1 MAYHLPISQIL
12 AVFRQE
18 VAFMKVSADYRMF
31 ALDALRGKWKTAV
44 LTGIAASALGAT
56 IVSSSNSAVSNSNQA
71 KDIHFELFSQPN
83 GGRLLAVLLAGIV
96 LWAVLQLIVGG
107 AVQLGYAH
115 FNLNLVDGN
124 DAAISDLFSQKD
136 RLWDGFCMKFLQGL
150 YIALWSLL
158 LVIPGISKWEKGY
171 TTPSIYQLVAICY
184 ALNIKEGPSYFTK
197 NFQKPALLNDIGQ
210 KKVAEYE
217 MDLIASRRYQPD
229 AEEPAEI
236 DYIMM
241 PVSELPVSA
250 GLGAFLEGEMFQQ
263 IQVPASSVPAGA
275 EFGIYVSGD
284 SMEPRYHNGQIVWV
298 KRCEELEC
306 GDIGI
311 FVYDDCGYLK
321 KYDEH
326 TPDKSQAE
334 FLTDSYGVV
343 HNQPVLV
350 SLNTKYSPILISPEQ
365 RFEVVGKVLN

>member
-18 VAFMKVSADYRMF
+18 VAFMKVSADYRML

-44 LTGIAASALGAT
+44 LTGIAVSALGAT

-158 LVIPGISKWEKGY
+158 LVIPGIVKTYSYAMTPYIMSEHPSLTANEAITESRRIMNGNKWRLFCLDFSFIGWELLCSVPLYAEGF
-171 TTPSIYQLVAICY
+171 LV
-184 ALNIKEGPSYFTK
+184 LKYFTGSE
-197 NFQKPALLNDIGQ
+197 ALAISLVLLLTIPLSIGFFFVRPYEEAAWATFYRDIT
-210 KKVAEYE
+210 AAPTE
-217 MDLIASRRYQPD
+217 PD
-229 AEEPAEI
+229 EA
-236 DYIMM
+236 Y
-241 PVSELPVSA
+241 
-250 GLGAFLEGEMFQQ
+250 
-263 IQVPASSVPAGA
+263 
-275 EFGIYVSGD
+275 
-284 SMEPRYHNGQIVWV
+284 
-298 KRCEELEC
+298 
-306 GDIGI
+306 
-311 FVYDDCGYLK
+311 
-321 KYDEH
+321 
-326 TPDKSQAE
+326 
-334 FLTDSYGVV
+334 
-343 HNQPVLV
+343 
-350 SLNTKYSPILISPEQ
+350 
-365 RFEVVGKVLN
+365 

>member
-1 MAYHLPISQIL
+1 VAYHLPISQIL

-18 VAFMKVSADYRMF
+18 VAFMKVSADYRML

-158 LVIPGISKWEKGY
+158 LVIPGIVKTYSY
-171 TTPSIYQLVAICY
+171 AMTPYIMSEHPSLTANEAIT
-184 ALNIKEGPSYFTK
+184 E
-197 NFQKPALLNDIGQ
+197 
-210 KKVAEYE
+210 
-217 MDLIASRRYQPD
+217 SRR
-229 AEEPAEI
+229 
-236 DYIMM
+236 IMNGNKWRLFCLDF
-241 PVSELPVSA
+241 SFIGWEL
-250 GLGAFLEGEMFQQ
+250 LC
-263 IQVPASSVPAGA
+263 SVPLYA
-275 EFGIYVSGD
+275 EGFLVLKYFIGSEALAISLVLLLTIPLSIGFFFVRPYEEAAWATFYRD
-284 SMEPRYHNGQIVWV
+284 ITAAPTEP
-298 KRCEELEC
+298 
-306 GDIGI
+306 
-311 FVYDDCGYLK
+311 
-321 KYDEH
+321 DE
-326 TPDKSQAE
+326 AA
-334 FLTDSYGVV
+334 
-343 HNQPVLV
+343 
-350 SLNTKYSPILISPEQ
+350 
-365 RFEVVGKVLN
+365 